1 MGSCRGMCVRVG
13 RRGERGRR
21 KRRGEERRRIVSCG
35 RGGPV
40 VFLVVEP
47 LDAKERASE
56 PGFQELESPKKELS
70 ETWIVLDSGTRT
82 KALESD

>member
-1 MGSCRGMCVRVG
+1 MRPYRGMCVRVG
-13 RRGERGRR
+13 RRGERGRK

-35 RGGPV
+35 RGGHV
-40 VFLVVEP
+40 VSLLVEL

-56 PGFQELESPKKELS
+56 PGFPELESLKKELL
-70 ETWIVLDSGTRT
+70 ETWNVLHSGIRT